1 MSPLLASAWS
11 YLGWQAACAGTG
23 YVKLHL
29 AIDVSLCL
37 QGSLPNGDSSSLGS
51 VGTAAD
57 LYNNL
62 TLQNKG
68 VGGQLRSEFSVQEA
82 DFPALSGTTGQRQG
96 EEQDGQKVAVQQVSQ
111 TN

>member
-1 MSPLLASAWS
+1 MGRQATCASTS
-11 YLGWQAACAGTG
+11 H
-23 YVKLHL
+23 VKLRL
-29 AIDVSLCL
+29 TVNVALCL

-96 EEQDGQKVAVQQVSQ
+96 EEQDGQKVGVQQVTPAS
-111 TN
+111 

>member
-1 MSPLLASAWS
+1 M
-11 YLGWQAACAGTG
+11 
-23 YVKLHL
+23 KLHL
-29 AIDVSLCL
+29 TPRVGLCL

-96 EEQDGQKVAVQQVSQ
+96 EEQDGQKVCLQQVSR
-111 TN
+111 TS